1 MNTRPKGLIL
11 FSLLIIAS
19 MVLAACQPAAAPTP
33 ERIVE
38 TIVVTQ
44 IVEGEVVEVIIT
56 PTPAPVTPAPVVS
69 EGPIMADGLVA
80 CQPLPELAYGT
91 GARTASLAQVDAASL
106 VNRPAAAAPAA
117 IRQQVTPS
125 GDYIVGTFEDVTT
138 LNYWAAN
145 GPDNTVYN
153 SFMLPGKMS
162 FYQLSPKYFTLVP
175 QLAADA
181 EVPALEQEGDEWV
194 AEIPMRE
201 DVVWSDGEPFTA
213 ADYAFTAQTVKDFN
227 LISGNWSNWY
237 DFNYLDRIEAPDD
250 FTARLVFHTKPG
262 LARYEYGV
270 LQAPILSATYW
281 GPIVEEARAGLD
293 ALGASPSD
301 EDLIAAQSQA
311 QDVLFAHDAA
321 DEPNAGPFLLAN
333 WEPGASLEVV
343 ANPDYFASGV
353 TVEQWA
359 DAAYRDSDGT
369 VVGEPSGEPETVY
382 TIGPFVEAVVYSI
395 YGSQD
400 TSILALRQGDVD
412 FVLNSLGLQRGLA
425 DQIRADPNLTVIE
438 NPTNGF
444 RYLSFNNRRMP
455 MNDCSFRQ
463 AVAVLIDKEFVTQT
477 ILQGVAFPLYAFVPE
492 ANAAWFSDEA
502 PQLGAGLSRADRT
515 NLALEILQNAG
526 YTWEGDAAPA
536 WDEDNRQV
544 VSGGRMIMP
553 NGQPVPPLNM
563 LAPSAGYDPLRS
575 TFAIWIE
582 TWLNE
587 FGIPLNAELAGFNV
601 IVPRIFTEQAFD
613 MYILGWSLSIF
624 PDYLYDFFAEEQ
636 AVLDGNN
643 AGGYVNPEFEAAARA
658 LLECEGIDA
667 CKEIADELQIILGTE
682 SPYVLLFDTGIIEA
696 YRSASIEFPWEEQLS
711 GLQYSHQA
719 PQDMQSFV
727 QLR

>member
-56 PTPAPVTPAPVVS
+56 PTPAPETPAPVES

-80 CQPLPELAYGT
+80 CLPLPEMAYGS
-91 GARTASLAQVDAASL
+91 GARTASLAQADIASL
-106 VNRPAAAAPAA
+106 VNRPAAAAQAG

-125 GDYIVGTFEDVTT
+125 GDFIVGTFEDVTT
-138 LNYWAAN
+138 INYWAAN

-153 SFMLPGKMS
+153 SYMLPGKMS
-162 FYQLSPKYFTLVP
+162 LYGLSPKYFTLVP
-175 QLAADA
+175 SLAADVA
-181 EVPALEQEGDEWV
+181 PPAIEQEGEEWV
-194 AEIPMRE
+194 AEIAMKD
-201 DVVWSDGEPFTA
+201 DVVWTYPDGTTEPFTA
-213 ADYAFTAQTVKDFN
+213 ADFAFTAQTVKDLN

-250 FTARLVFHTKPG
+250 FTVRLVFHTKPG
-262 LARYEYGV
+262 LARYEYGI
-270 LQAPILSATYW
+270 LGAPILSATYW

-293 ALGASPSD
+293 ALGDSPSD
-301 EDLIAAQSQA
+301 EDLIAAQAQA
-311 QDVLFAHDAA
+311 QDVLFAHDST
-321 DEPNAGPFLLAN
+321 DEPNAGPFLLSN

-343 ANPDYFASGV
+343 ANPNYFASGV

-359 DAAYRDSDGT
+359 DAAYRNSEG
-369 VVGEPSGEPETVY
+369 VVIGEPSGEPETVY
-382 TIGPFVEAVVYSI
+382 TVGPFVEAVVYSI

-400 TSILALRQGDVD
+400 TAILALRQGDVM

-425 DQIRADPNLTVIE
+425 DQIRNDPNLTVLE

-444 RYLSFNNRRMP
+444 RYLSFNTRRMP

-502 PQLGAGLSRADRT
+502 PQLGAGLTREQRT

-526 YTWEGDAAPA
+526 YTWEGDVAPGMG
-536 WDEDNRQV
+536 
-544 VSGGRMIMP
+544 SGEPKCRSRR
-553 NGQPVPPLNM
+553 
-563 LAPSAGYDPLRS
+563 AYDHAR
-575 TFAIWIE
+575 
-582 TWLNE
+582 
-587 FGIPLNAELAGFNV
+587 
-601 IVPRIFTEQAFD
+601 R
-613 MYILGWSLSIF
+613 
-624 PDYLYDFFAEEQ
+624 
-636 AVLDGNN
+636 
-643 AGGYVNPEFEAAARA
+643 AAR
-658 LLECEGIDA
+658 
-667 CKEIADELQIILGTE
+667 TT
-682 SPYVLLFDTGIIEA
+682 P
-696 YRSASIEFPWEEQLS
+696 
-711 GLQYSHQA
+711 
-719 PQDMQSFV
+719 
-727 QLR
+727 